1 MSSLMM
7 VVHLLM
13 VCIRHISLVKVA
25 YGVGNPIGHI
35 GVEEDREARK
45 GSGVN
50 YLISRKCFIMHPR
63 GIAWQNAV
71 REHSESVSKAE
82 LANPTNWKRVYEPKQ
97 IRIVAMKHTL

>member
-1 MSSLMM
+1 M
-7 VVHLLM
+7 
-13 VCIRHISLVKVA
+13 A